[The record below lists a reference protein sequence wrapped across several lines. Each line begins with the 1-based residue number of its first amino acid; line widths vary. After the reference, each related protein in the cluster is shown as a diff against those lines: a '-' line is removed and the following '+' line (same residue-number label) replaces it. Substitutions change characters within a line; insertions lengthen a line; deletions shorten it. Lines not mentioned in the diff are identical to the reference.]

1 MDRWFSTF
9 WGLLCFISIKWSCF
23 LGTNFSCFFEM
34 SFLGVVLNDE
44 ASNIILLETPTKY
57 SDTGCWFVQSWS
69 NAHIL
74 KENCLLLWTSH
85 AEVSLAWVVGCHF
98 ASGPTNLTI
107 FDGSQCFWYSVA
119 VARSDDF
126 VHMWILMFV
135 TLRSE
140 NRLQLISFSKI
151 WCLAELQF
159 EMILWIVGFQ
169 LLEDFFESM
178 KRSSFLDTKFWC
190 FFEMS
195 FLGVVLINE
204 VSITIRVSWV

>member
-1 MDRWFSTF
+1 MKRS
-9 WGLLCFISIKWSCF
+9 SF
-23 LGTNFSCFFEM
+23 LDTKFSCFFEM

-44 ASNIILLETPTKY
+44 ASHIIPPRYPHDLFWHWLLIRPIVIQCAYPWRDLSIIVNK
-57 SDTGCWFVQSWS
+57 SCQSFPCNNSWVLPRVRINQFHYLWWPPMFLVV
-69 NAHIL
+69 NA
-74 KENCLLLWTSH
+74 
-85 AEVSLAWVVGCHF
+85 F
-98 ASGPTNLTI
+98 
-107 FDGSQCFWYSVA
+107 
-119 VARSDDF
+119 ARSDDF

-135 TLRSE
+135 PPRSE

-178 KRSSFLDTKFWC
+178 KRSSFLDTKFCC

-204 VSITIRVSWV
+204 VSITIRVSWVWF